1 MRMGRKRDRSRS
13 GWPDNLYP
21 CKNGAKYRHPITK
34 KDKWM
39 GTDLP
44 AAKDAAR
51 RLNAILMQ
59 PNDLVGTVMGRD
71 KTMQDAVDLFRLE
84 DMPSRGWA
92 LATAKIHEYRL
103 ARIEKDLG
111 NKQLVEITVKDV
123 ADYLRV
129 VTDSPRGRQQFRIML
144 VWLFVGAVQ
153 EGWVD
158 ENPAEQTRKGAAP
171 RQRDRLTIDA
181 YRLIYQHAPGWLQVA
196 MDLSLQTLLRR
207 EDIVSIRR
215 REDVR
220 DGFLF
225 VVPGKTE
232 GSTNVRLKI
241 PISPPI
247 QAIIDRSSDGV
258 VSPYVVHRLPD
269 RARPREL
276 RAVDRVHHTQVLPE
290 QLTRAFAKARDASKA
305 FDGSENP
312 PTFHEIRSLGGALYR
327 ETGWSLQQVQALMGH
342 ASETMTKLYME
353 GHEAPWIEVSAGLDV
368 ALIGRK

>member
-1 MRMGRKRDRSRS
+1 MRMGRKRDRTRS

-51 RLNAILMQ
+51 RLNAILMRS
-59 PNDLVGTVMGRD
+59 NDLVGAVVGRD
-71 KTMQDAVDLFRLE
+71 KTMQDAIDLFRAE
-84 DMPSRGWA
+84 DMPNRGWA
-92 LATAKIHEYRL
+92 PATAKIHEYRL
-103 ARIEKDLG
+103 ARIEKDWG
-111 NKQLVEITVKDV
+111 SRQLVDITVKDV

-144 VWLFVGAVQ
+144 VWLFIGAVQ

-171 RQRDRLTIDA
+171 RQRDRLTIEL
-181 YRLIYQHAPGWLQVA
+181 YWLIHEKAPAWLKIA

-207 EDIVSIRR
+207 EDIVMLRR

-225 VVPGKTE
+225 VVPSKTE

-241 PISPPI
+241 PVSAPI
-247 QAIIDRSSDGV
+247 LAIIDRSSDGI
-258 VSPYVVHRLPD
+258 VSPYIVHRLPE

-276 RAVDRVHHTQVLPE
+276 RSVDRVHHTQVLPE

-305 FDGSENP
+305 FKDCENP

-327 ETGWSLQQVQALMGH
+327 AAGWPLPKVQALMGH

-353 GHEAPWIEVSAGLDV
+353 GHEAPWIEVQAGLDI
-368 ALIGRK
+368 ASIGRK